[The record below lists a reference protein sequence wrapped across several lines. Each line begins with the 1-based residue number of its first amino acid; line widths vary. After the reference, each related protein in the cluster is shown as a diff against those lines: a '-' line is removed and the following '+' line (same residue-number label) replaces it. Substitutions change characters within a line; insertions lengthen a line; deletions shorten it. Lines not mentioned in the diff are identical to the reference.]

1 MSDRNYIESNQILK
15 NLNAVLTYSVER
27 YKNEF
32 EWQEIRLTN
41 EFKATLRA
49 YLAKKGA
56 DIEYFDVTSIVTT
69 SRNSQWIFIANQWF
83 AIGSYFV
90 DFCTELLTY
99 QEYFLKICR
108 YLNKGGEE
116 AQEYAKQLRTSPT
129 ILDKNNFLRVAMN
142 VLERDFPGNPD
153 CENAANYLWKF
164 VSDYSW
170 WAGSKYV
177 SRRDFYISAVL
188 NSLNVVNANSEFLA
202 EIVHYYASNLQLRLL
217 VENLERFTINAKTKS
232 YKPSIREQESYKEA
246 ELKDES
252 VMQDAAKQGGISI
265 SAASLERFKAEV

>member
-1 MSDRNYIESNQILK
+1 MSDRNYIESSQILK

-32 EWQEIRLTN
+32 EWQEIRLTE
-41 EFKATLRA
+41 EFKSVLKS

-56 DIEYFDVTSIVTT
+56 DIKFFDVTSIVTT

-99 QEYFLKICR
+99 QDYFLKICR
-108 YLNKGGEE
+108 LLNKGGDD
-116 AQEYAKQLRTSPT
+116 AQEYAKYLRTYPT
-129 ILDKNNFLRVAMN
+129 ALDKNYFLRAALS
-142 VLERDFPGNPD
+142 VLEKDFPGNPD
-153 CENAANYLWKF
+153 CDNAANYLWKF

-217 VENLERFTINAKTKS
+217 VENIGRFTINAKTKS
-232 YKPSIREQESYKEA
+232 YKPSIKEQESYKVA
-246 ELKDES
+246 ELKNEE
-252 VMQDAAKQGGISI
+252 VMQDTSKQGGISI
-265 SAASLERFKAEV
+265 SAASLERFKAEI

>member
-32 EWQEIRLTN
+32 EWQEIHLTT
-41 EFKATLRA
+41 EFKSALKS

-56 DIEYFDVTSIVTT
+56 DIEYFEVTSIVTT

-99 QEYFLKICR
+99 QNYFLKICR

-116 AQEYAKQLRTSPT
+116 AQEYAKKIRTSPT
-129 ILDKNNFLRVAMN
+129 VLDKNDFLRVALR
-142 VLERDFPGNPD
+142 VLERDFPENPD
-153 CENAANYLWKF
+153 CANAANYLWKF

-217 VENLERFTINAKTKS
+217 VENLSRFTINAKTKS

-246 ELKDES
+246 ELKDEDIIHGS
-252 VMQDAAKQGGISI
+252 TKPSGISI
-265 SAASLERFKAEV
+265 SAASLERFKSEI

>member
-1 MSDRNYIESNQILK
+1 MSDRNYIESHQILK

-32 EWQEIRLTN
+32 EWQEIRLTA
-41 EFKATLRA
+41 EFKTALKS

-99 QEYFLKICR
+99 QGYFLKICK
-108 YLNKGGEE
+108 YLNKGGDE
-116 AQEYAKQLRTSPT
+116 AQEYAKKLRTSPT
-129 ILDKNNFLRVAMN
+129 VLDRNNFLRIALN
-142 VLERDFPGNPD
+142 VLERDFPRNPD
-153 CENAANYLWKF
+153 CQNAANYLWKF

-217 VENLERFTINAKTKS
+217 VENIGRFTINSKTKS
-232 YKPSIREQESYKEA
+232 YTPSIREQESYKEA
-246 ELKDES
+246 EHYDEN
-252 VMQDAAKQGGISI
+252 VMQGSTRQGGISI
-265 SAASLERFKAEV
+265 SAASLERFKAEN

>member
-1 MSDRNYIESNQILK
+1 MSERNYIKSHQILK

-32 EWQEIRLTN
+32 EWQEIRLTA
-41 EFKATLRA
+41 EFKNALKS

-56 DIEYFDVTSIVTT
+56 DIEYFDVTSVVTT

-99 QEYFLKICR
+99 QDYFLKICR
-108 YLNKGGEE
+108 YLKKGGDET
-116 AQEYAKQLRTSPT
+116 QEYAKSLRTSPT
-129 ILDKNNFLRVAMN
+129 ILDKNNFLRIALN

-153 CENAANYLWKF
+153 CNNAANYLWKF

-217 VENLERFTINAKTKS
+217 VENIGRFTINSKTKS
-232 YKPSIREQESYKEA
+232 YTPSIREQESYKEA
-246 ELKDES
+246 ELKDEGI
-252 VMQDAAKQGGISI
+252 MQDMSKQGGISI
-265 SAASLERFKAEV
+265 SAASLERFKAEI

>member
-1 MSDRNYIESNQILK
+1 MSDRNYIKSHQILK

-32 EWQEIRLTN
+32 EWQEIRLTQ
-41 EFKATLRA
+41 EFKTVLKS

-99 QEYFLKICR
+99 QNYFLKICR
-108 YLNKGGEE
+108 YQNKGGEE
-116 AQEYAKQLRTSPT
+116 TQEYAKKLRTSPT
-129 ILDKNNFLRVAMN
+129 VLDKNDFLRAALK
-142 VLERDFPGNPD
+142 VLEKDFPDNPD
-153 CENAANYLWKF
+153 CTNAANYLWKF

-177 SRRDFYISAVL
+177 SRRDFYMSAVL

-217 VENLERFTINAKTKS
+217 VENLSRFTINGRTKS

-246 ELKDES
+246 ELKDEDIVQALTKPS
-252 VMQDAAKQGGISI
+252 GISI
-265 SAASLERFKAEV
+265 SAASLERFKSEI

>member
-1 MSDRNYIESNQILK
+1 MSNRNYIESNRILK

-32 EWQEIRLTN
+32 EWQEIRLTP
-41 EFKATLRA
+41 EFKTTLKS

-56 DIEYFDVTSIVTT
+56 DIEYFEVTSIVTT

-129 ILDKNNFLRVAMN
+129 VLDKNNFLNVAMN
-142 VLERDFPGNPD
+142 ILEKDFPGNPD
-153 CENAANYLWKF
+153 CKNAANYLWMF

-217 VENLERFTINAKTKS
+217 VENLERFTINAKTKT
-232 YKPSIREQESYKEA
+232 YQPSIQEQESYKEA
-246 ELKDES
+246 EQKDES
-252 VMQDAAKQGGISI
+252 VMQCAAKLGGISI
-265 SAASLERFKAEV
+265 SAASLERFKSEV

>member
-1 MSDRNYIESNQILK
+1 MSDRNYIESHQILK

-32 EWQEIRLTN
+32 EWQEIRLTT
-41 EFKATLRA
+41 EFKSALKT

-56 DIEYFDVTSIVTT
+56 DIKYFDVTSIVTT

-99 QEYFLKICR
+99 QDYFLKICR
-108 YLNKGGEE
+108 FLNKGGDE

-129 ILDKNNFLRVAMN
+129 VLDKNNFLRIALN

-153 CENAANYLWKF
+153 CQNAANFLWKF

-217 VENLERFTINAKTKS
+217 VENLGRFTINSKTKS
-232 YKPSIREQESYKEA
+232 YTPSIREQESYKEA
-246 ELKDES
+246 ELKDEGI
-252 VMQDAAKQGGISI
+252 MQGSTRQGGISI
-265 SAASLERFKAEV
+265 SAASLERFKAEN

>member
-1 MSDRNYIESNQILK
+1 MSDRIYIESHQILK

-32 EWQEIRLTN
+32 EWQEIRLTA
-41 EFKATLRA
+41 EFKAALKS

-99 QEYFLKICR
+99 QSYFLKICR
-108 YLNKGGEE
+108 YLNKGGGE
-116 AQEYAKQLRTSPT
+116 AQEYAKKLRTSPT
-129 ILDKNNFLRVAMN
+129 ILDKNNFLRIALN

-153 CENAANYLWKF
+153 CQNASNYLWKF

-217 VENLERFTINAKTKS
+217 VENIGRFTINSKTKS
-232 YKPSIREQESYKEA
+232 YTPSIREQESYKEA
-246 ELKDES
+246 EHNDES
-252 VMQDAAKQGGISI
+252 VMQGSTRQSGISI
-265 SAASLERFKAEV
+265 SAASLERFKAEN

>member
-1 MSDRNYIESNQILK
+1 MSDRNCIESHQILK

-32 EWQEIRLTN
+32 EWQEIRLTT
-41 EFKATLRA
+41 EFKSALKS

-56 DIEYFDVTSIVTT
+56 DIKYFDVTSIVTT
-69 SRNSQWIFIANQWF
+69 YRNSQWIFIANQWF

-99 QEYFLKICR
+99 QDYFLKICR
-108 YLNKGGEE
+108 FLNKGGDE
-116 AQEYAKQLRTSPT
+116 AQEYAKQLRSSPT
-129 ILDKNNFLRVAMN
+129 VLDKNNFLQIALN

-153 CENAANYLWKF
+153 CQNAANYLWKF

-217 VENLERFTINAKTKS
+217 VENIGRFTINSKTKS
-232 YKPSIREQESYKEA
+232 YTPSIREQESYKEA
-246 ELKDES
+246 ELKDEGI
-252 VMQDAAKQGGISI
+252 MQGSTRQGGISI
-265 SAASLERFKAEV
+265 SAASLERFKAEN